1 MEFSAGGGRV
11 FAGLGGRAF
20 EPSLP
25 TVALLHGAGMNHTI
39 WAAQARALAHRGRNV
54 VALDFPGHGASA
66 GPALASIGSLAD
78 WLLACLKAL
87 GAARFRLA
95 GHSMGSLV
103 ALEAAARAGG
113 ACEALALLGF
123 VPEMRVHPDL
133 LQAAHAGG
141 HLAAELMVSWSFGPR
156 GLTGGNPAPGLF
168 LPQAALRLLEQAPAA
183 SLASDLAA
191 CDAYKNADA
200 AAQRVACPVLLLL
213 GERDRMTPS
222 AQGAAFAR
230 NFPQSRVRILPD
242 AGHMMMVEQPS
253 LALDSL
259 LTIL

>member
-11 FAGLGGRAF
+11 FAGSGGRAF

-25 TVALLHGAGMNHTI
+25 TVTLLHGAGMNHTI

-54 VALDFPGHGASA
+54 VALDFPGHGASV
-66 GPALASIGSLAD
+66 GPALASIESLAD
-78 WLLACLKAL
+78 WVLACLKAL
-87 GAARFRLA
+87 GATRFRLA

-133 LQAAHAGG
+133 LQAARTRE
-141 HLAAELMVSWSFGPR
+141 HLAAELMTSWGFGQH
-156 GLTGGNPAPGLF
+156 GLTGGNPAPGVF
-168 LPQAALRLLEQAPAA
+168 LPQVALRLLEQAPAA
-183 SLASDLAA
+183 SLAVDLAA
-191 CDAYKNADA
+191 CDAYRNADA
-200 AAQRVACPVLLLL
+200 AARRVACPVLLLL

-222 AQGAAFAR
+222 AKGAAFAK
-230 NFPQSRVRILPD
+230 NFSQSRVRLLPD

-253 LALDSL
+253 LTLDSL
-259 LTIL
+259 LAIL